1 MRWTSLKKLHQCNQ
15 TSHLNDL
22 NNSNN
27 SNYYGVTDKI
37 KAQLEKANIKKRSLI
52 RNIYREYELYL
63 NSLRNLLYISA
74 EKGLK
79 DIYSYLSV
87 KDDFLNENQFFCVF
101 EEKISKI
108 IYTNLPLLTVE
119 QLKIKEIEKK
129 LSGDSLD
136 PSETLNYSNQKESL
150 KIQIDKLKLEVEE
163 LKVQNGDQ
171 LQVMNDWE
179 NSLEDIKNQL
189 INLSKIVKN
198 EWDKIDKQI
207 PDLEKEK
214 LEFIATFPDELK
226 ELYDNLKKRGLEVI
240 AAYRNEN
247 QCGCCGVELTSS
259 EIEQILESKFQQ
271 CSYCDGV
278 VI

>member
-1 MRWTSLKKLHQCNQ
+1 MNEPFLLSNLVELQDLDNKIYKLIDSKSNGENVINLKSLELNYKELSEKITENKKELSEFFLKKEDN
-15 TSHLNDL
+15 
-22 NNSNN
+22 
-27 SNYYGVTDKI
+27 
-37 KAQLEKANIKKRSLI
+37 EK
-52 RNIYREYELYL
+52 
-63 NSLRNLLYISA
+63 
-74 EKGLK
+74 
-79 DIYSYLSV
+79 
-87 KDDFLNENQFFCVF
+87 
-101 EEKISKI
+101 KI
-108 IYTNLPLLTVE
+108 ISLEL
-119 QLKIKEIEKK
+119 QIKEIEKK
-129 LSGDSLD
+129 LSGDTLD

-163 LKVQNGDQ
+163 LKEQNGDQ
-171 LQVMNDWE
+171 LQIMNEQE

-214 LEFIATFPDELK
+214 LEFISTFPDELK

-259 EIEQILESKFQQ
+259 EIEQILKTKFQQ

>member
-1 MRWTSLKKLHQCNQ
+1 MNEPFLLSNLVELQDLDNKIYKLIDSKSNGENVLHLK
-15 TSHLNDL
+15 SMEI
-22 NNSNN
+22 
-27 SNYYGVTDKI
+27 NYKELSEKI
-37 KAQLEKANIKKRSLI
+37 NENKKELSEFFIKKED
-52 RNIYREYELYL
+52 N
-63 NSLRNLLYISA
+63 
-74 EKGLK
+74 EK
-79 DIYSYLSV
+79 
-87 KDDFLNENQFFCVF
+87 
-101 EEKISKI
+101 KI
-108 IYTNLPLLTVE
+108 ISLEL
-119 QLKIKEIEKK
+119 QIKEIEQK
-129 LSGDSLD
+129 LSGDTLD

-150 KIQIDKLKLEVEE
+150 KIQIDKLKLELEE
-163 LKVQNGDQ
+163 LKEQNGDQ

-214 LEFIATFPDELK
+214 LEFISTFPDELK

-259 EIEQILESKFQQ
+259 EIEQILKTKFQQ

>member
-1 MRWTSLKKLHQCNQ
+1 MNEPFLLSNLVELQDLDNKIYKLIDSKSNGENVINLKSLELNYKELSEKITENKKELSEFFLKKEDN
-15 TSHLNDL
+15 
-22 NNSNN
+22 
-27 SNYYGVTDKI
+27 
-37 KAQLEKANIKKRSLI
+37 EK
-52 RNIYREYELYL
+52 
-63 NSLRNLLYISA
+63 
-74 EKGLK
+74 
-79 DIYSYLSV
+79 
-87 KDDFLNENQFFCVF
+87 
-101 EEKISKI
+101 KI
-108 IYTNLPLLTVE
+108 ISLE
-119 QLKIKEIEKK
+119 IQIKEIEKK
-129 LSGDSLD
+129 LSGDTLD

-150 KIQIDKLKLEVEE
+150 KIQIDKLKLELEE
-163 LKVQNGDQ
+163 LKEQNGDQ

-214 LEFIATFPDELK
+214 LEFISTFPDELK
-226 ELYDNLKKRGLEVI
+226 DLYDNLKKRGLEVI

-259 EIEQILESKFQQ
+259 EIEQILKSKFQQ

>member
-1 MRWTSLKKLHQCNQ
+1 MNEPFLLSNLVELQDLDNKIYKLIDSKSNSEKVLNLKTLELSYKKLLEKINEDKKELSGFFLKKEDN
-15 TSHLNDL
+15 
-22 NNSNN
+22 
-27 SNYYGVTDKI
+27 
-37 KAQLEKANIKKRSLI
+37 EK
-52 RNIYREYELYL
+52 
-63 NSLRNLLYISA
+63 
-74 EKGLK
+74 
-79 DIYSYLSV
+79 
-87 KDDFLNENQFFCVF
+87 
-101 EEKISKI
+101 KI
-108 IYTNLPLLTVE
+108 ISLEL
-119 QLKIKEIEKK
+119 QIKEIEKK
-129 LSGDSLD
+129 LSGDTLD

-150 KIQIDKLKLEVEE
+150 KIQIDKLKLELEE
-163 LKVQNGDQ
+163 LKEQNGDQ

-214 LEFIATFPDELK
+214 LEFISTFPAELK

-240 AAYRNEN
+240 AAYRNDN

>member
-1 MRWTSLKKLHQCNQ
+1 MNEPFLLSNLVELQDLDNKIYKLIDSKSNGKNVINLKSLELNYKELSEKITENKKELSEFFLKKEDN
-15 TSHLNDL
+15 
-22 NNSNN
+22 
-27 SNYYGVTDKI
+27 
-37 KAQLEKANIKKRSLI
+37 EK
-52 RNIYREYELYL
+52 
-63 NSLRNLLYISA
+63 
-74 EKGLK
+74 
-79 DIYSYLSV
+79 
-87 KDDFLNENQFFCVF
+87 
-101 EEKISKI
+101 KI
-108 IYTNLPLLTVE
+108 ISLEL
-119 QLKIKEIEKK
+119 QIKEIEQK
-129 LSGDSLD
+129 LSGDTLD

-150 KIQIDKLKLEVEE
+150 KIQIDKLKLELEE
-163 LKVQNGDQ
+163 LKEQNGDQ

-214 LEFIATFPDELK
+214 LEFISTFPDELK

-259 EIEQILESKFQQ
+259 EIEQILKTKFQQ

>member
-1 MRWTSLKKLHQCNQ
+1 MNEPFLLSNLVELQDLDNKIYKLIDSKSNGENVINLKSLELNYKELSQNINENKKELSEFFLKKEDN
-15 TSHLNDL
+15 
-22 NNSNN
+22 
-27 SNYYGVTDKI
+27 
-37 KAQLEKANIKKRSLI
+37 EK
-52 RNIYREYELYL
+52 
-63 NSLRNLLYISA
+63 
-74 EKGLK
+74 
-79 DIYSYLSV
+79 
-87 KDDFLNENQFFCVF
+87 
-101 EEKISKI
+101 KI
-108 IYTNLPLLTVE
+108 ISLEL
-119 QLKIKEIEKK
+119 QIKEIEQK
-129 LSGDSLD
+129 LSGDTLD

-150 KIQIDKLKLEVEE
+150 KIQIDKLKLELEE
-163 LKVQNGDQ
+163 LKEQNGDQ

-214 LEFIATFPDELK
+214 LEFISTFPDELK

-259 EIEQILESKFQQ
+259 EIEQILKTKFQQ

>member
-1 MRWTSLKKLHQCNQ
+1 MFTENIMNEPFLLSNLVELQDLDNKIYKLIDSKSNGENVLNLKSLEI
-15 TSHLNDL
+15 
-22 NNSNN
+22 
-27 SNYYGVTDKI
+27 NYKEL
-37 KAQLEKANIKKRSLI
+37 LEKITENKKELSEFFIKKEDNEKKIVSL
-52 RNIYREYELYL
+52 EL
-63 NSLRNLLYISA
+63 
-74 EKGLK
+74 
-79 DIYSYLSV
+79 
-87 KDDFLNENQFFCVF
+87 Q
-101 EEKISKI
+101 
-108 IYTNLPLLTVE
+108 
-119 QLKIKEIEKK
+119 IKEIEKK
-129 LSGDSLD
+129 LSGDTLD

-163 LKVQNGDQ
+163 LNEQNGDQ

-207 PDLEKEK
+207 RDLEKEK
-214 LEFIATFPDELK
+214 LEFISTFPDELK
-226 ELYDNLKKRGLEVI
+226 DLYDNLKKRGLEVI

>member
-1 MRWTSLKKLHQCNQ
+1 MNEPFLLSNLVELQDLDNKIYKLIDSKSNGENVINLKSLELNYKELSEKITENKKELSEFFLKKEDNEK
-15 TSHLNDL
+15 
-22 NNSNN
+22 
-27 SNYYGVTDKI
+27 KI
-37 KAQLEKANIKKRSLI
+37 VSLEL
-52 RNIYREYELYL
+52 
-63 NSLRNLLYISA
+63 
-74 EKGLK
+74 
-79 DIYSYLSV
+79 
-87 KDDFLNENQFFCVF
+87 Q
-101 EEKISKI
+101 
-108 IYTNLPLLTVE
+108 
-119 QLKIKEIEKK
+119 IKEIAQK
-129 LSGDSLD
+129 LSGDTLD

-150 KIQIDKLKLEVEE
+150 KIQIDKLKFEVEE
-163 LKVQNGDQ
+163 LKEQNGDK
-171 LQVMNDWE
+171 LQIMKERE
-179 NSLEDIKNQL
+179 NSLEEIKNQL

-214 LEFIATFPDELK
+214 LEFISTFPDELK

-259 EIEQILESKFQQ
+259 EIEQILKSKFQQ

>member
-1 MRWTSLKKLHQCNQ
+1 MNEPFLLSNLVELQDLDNKIYKLIDSKSNGENVINLKSLELNYKELSEKITENKKELSEFFLKKEDN
-15 TSHLNDL
+15 
-22 NNSNN
+22 
-27 SNYYGVTDKI
+27 
-37 KAQLEKANIKKRSLI
+37 EK
-52 RNIYREYELYL
+52 
-63 NSLRNLLYISA
+63 
-74 EKGLK
+74 
-79 DIYSYLSV
+79 
-87 KDDFLNENQFFCVF
+87 
-101 EEKISKI
+101 KI
-108 IYTNLPLLTVE
+108 ISLEL
-119 QLKIKEIEKK
+119 QIKEIEKK
-129 LSGDSLD
+129 LSGDTLD

-150 KIQIDKLKLEVEE
+150 KIQIDKLKLELEE
-163 LKVQNGDQ
+163 LKEQNGDQ

-214 LEFIATFPDELK
+214 LEFISTFPDELK

-240 AAYRNEN
+240 AAYRNDN

-259 EIEQILESKFQQ
+259 EIEQILKTKFQQ

>member
-1 MRWTSLKKLHQCNQ
+1 MNETFLLSNLVELQDLDNKIYKLIDSKSNGENVINLKSLELNYKELSEKITENKKELSEFFLKKEDN
-15 TSHLNDL
+15 
-22 NNSNN
+22 
-27 SNYYGVTDKI
+27 
-37 KAQLEKANIKKRSLI
+37 EK
-52 RNIYREYELYL
+52 
-63 NSLRNLLYISA
+63 
-74 EKGLK
+74 
-79 DIYSYLSV
+79 
-87 KDDFLNENQFFCVF
+87 
-101 EEKISKI
+101 KI
-108 IYTNLPLLTVE
+108 ISLEL
-119 QLKIKEIEKK
+119 QIKEIEKK
-129 LSGDSLD
+129 LSGDTLD

-150 KIQIDKLKLEVEE
+150 KIQIDKLKLELEE
-163 LKVQNGDQ
+163 LKEQNGDQ

-214 LEFIATFPDELK
+214 LEFISTFPDELK

-259 EIEQILESKFQQ
+259 EIEQILKSKFQQ

>member
-1 MRWTSLKKLHQCNQ
+1 MNEPFLLSNLVELQDLDNKIYKLIDSKSNGENVINLKSLELNYKELSKKITENKKELSEFFLKKEDN
-15 TSHLNDL
+15 
-22 NNSNN
+22 
-27 SNYYGVTDKI
+27 
-37 KAQLEKANIKKRSLI
+37 EK
-52 RNIYREYELYL
+52 
-63 NSLRNLLYISA
+63 
-74 EKGLK
+74 
-79 DIYSYLSV
+79 
-87 KDDFLNENQFFCVF
+87 
-101 EEKISKI
+101 KI
-108 IYTNLPLLTVE
+108 ISLEL
-119 QLKIKEIEKK
+119 QIKEIEKK
-129 LSGDSLD
+129 LSGDTLD

-150 KIQIDKLKLEVEE
+150 KIQIDKLKLELEE
-163 LKVQNGDQ
+163 LKEQNGDQ

-214 LEFIATFPDELK
+214 LEFISTFPDELK

-259 EIEQILESKFQQ
+259 EIEQILKTKFQQ

>member
-1 MRWTSLKKLHQCNQ
+1 MNEPFLLSNLVELQDLDNKIYKLIDSKSNGENVINLKSLELNYKELSEKITENKKELSEFFLKKEDN
-15 TSHLNDL
+15 
-22 NNSNN
+22 
-27 SNYYGVTDKI
+27 
-37 KAQLEKANIKKRSLI
+37 EK
-52 RNIYREYELYL
+52 
-63 NSLRNLLYISA
+63 
-74 EKGLK
+74 
-79 DIYSYLSV
+79 
-87 KDDFLNENQFFCVF
+87 
-101 EEKISKI
+101 KI
-108 IYTNLPLLTVE
+108 ISLEL
-119 QLKIKEIEKK
+119 QIKEIEKK
-129 LSGDSLD
+129 LSGDTLD

-163 LKVQNGDQ
+163 LKEQNGDQ

-179 NSLEDIKNQL
+179 YSLEDIKNQL

-214 LEFIATFPDELK
+214 LEFISIFPDELK

-240 AAYRNEN
+240 AAYRNDN

>member
-1 MRWTSLKKLHQCNQ
+1 MNEPFLLSNLVELQDLDNKIYKLIDSKSNGENVINLKSLELNYKELSEKITENKKELSEFFLKKEDN
-15 TSHLNDL
+15 
-22 NNSNN
+22 
-27 SNYYGVTDKI
+27 
-37 KAQLEKANIKKRSLI
+37 EK
-52 RNIYREYELYL
+52 
-63 NSLRNLLYISA
+63 
-74 EKGLK
+74 
-79 DIYSYLSV
+79 
-87 KDDFLNENQFFCVF
+87 
-101 EEKISKI
+101 KI
-108 IYTNLPLLTVE
+108 ISLEL
-119 QLKIKEIEKK
+119 QIKEIEKK
-129 LSGDSLD
+129 LSGDTLD

-150 KIQIDKLKLEVEE
+150 KIQIDKLKLELEE
-163 LKVQNGDQ
+163 LKEQNGDQ

-214 LEFIATFPDELK
+214 LEFISTFPDELK

-259 EIEQILESKFQQ
+259 EIEQILKTKFQQ

>member
-1 MRWTSLKKLHQCNQ
+1 MNEPFLLSNLVELQDLDNKIYKLIDSKSNSENVLNLKSLEI
-15 TSHLNDL
+15 
-22 NNSNN
+22 
-27 SNYYGVTDKI
+27 NYKEL
-37 KAQLEKANIKKRSLI
+37 LEKITENKKELSEFFIKKED
-52 RNIYREYELYL
+52 N
-63 NSLRNLLYISA
+63 
-74 EKGLK
+74 EK
-79 DIYSYLSV
+79 
-87 KDDFLNENQFFCVF
+87 
-101 EEKISKI
+101 KI
-108 IYTNLPLLTVE
+108 ISLEL
-119 QLKIKEIEKK
+119 QIKEIEKK
-129 LSGDSLD
+129 LSGDTLD

-150 KIQIDKLKLEVEE
+150 KIQIDKLKLELEE
-163 LKVQNGDQ
+163 LKEQNGDQ

-179 NSLEDIKNQL
+179 NSFEDIKNQL

-214 LEFIATFPDELK
+214 LEFISTFPDELK

-259 EIEQILESKFQQ
+259 EIEQILKTKFQQ

>member
-1 MRWTSLKKLHQCNQ
+1 MNEPFLLSNLVELQDLDNKIYKLIDSKSNGENVINLKSLELNYKELSEKITENKKELSEFFLKKEDN
-15 TSHLNDL
+15 
-22 NNSNN
+22 
-27 SNYYGVTDKI
+27 
-37 KAQLEKANIKKRSLI
+37 EK
-52 RNIYREYELYL
+52 
-63 NSLRNLLYISA
+63 
-74 EKGLK
+74 
-79 DIYSYLSV
+79 
-87 KDDFLNENQFFCVF
+87 
-101 EEKISKI
+101 KI
-108 IYTNLPLLTVE
+108 ISLEL
-119 QLKIKEIEKK
+119 QIKEIEKK
-129 LSGDSLD
+129 LSGDTLD

-150 KIQIDKLKLEVEE
+150 KIQIDKLKLELEE
-163 LKVQNGDQ
+163 LKEQNGDQ

-179 NSLEDIKNQL
+179 NFLEDIKNQL

-214 LEFIATFPDELK
+214 LEFISTFPDELK

-259 EIEQILESKFQQ
+259 EIEQILKTKFQQ

>member
-1 MRWTSLKKLHQCNQ
+1 MNEPFLLSNLVELQDLDNKIYKLIDSKSNGENVQHLK
-15 TSHLNDL
+15 SMEI
-22 NNSNN
+22 
-27 SNYYGVTDKI
+27 NYKELSEKI
-37 KAQLEKANIKKRSLI
+37 TENKKELSEFFIKKED
-52 RNIYREYELYL
+52 N
-63 NSLRNLLYISA
+63 
-74 EKGLK
+74 EK
-79 DIYSYLSV
+79 
-87 KDDFLNENQFFCVF
+87 
-101 EEKISKI
+101 KI
-108 IYTNLPLLTVE
+108 ISLEL
-119 QLKIKEIEKK
+119 QIKEIEQK
-129 LSGDSLD
+129 LSGDTLD

-163 LKVQNGDQ
+163 LKDQNGDQ

-214 LEFIATFPDELK
+214 LEFISTFPDELK

-259 EIEQILESKFQQ
+259 EIEQILKTKFQQ

>member
-1 MRWTSLKKLHQCNQ
+1 MNEPFLLSNLVELQDLDNKIYKLIDSKSNGENVLNLKSLEINYKELSEKINENKKEL
-15 TSHLNDL
+15 S
-22 NNSNN
+22 
-27 SNYYGVTDKI
+27 
-37 KAQLEKANIKKRSLI
+37 EFFIKKED
-52 RNIYREYELYL
+52 N
-63 NSLRNLLYISA
+63 
-74 EKGLK
+74 EK
-79 DIYSYLSV
+79 
-87 KDDFLNENQFFCVF
+87 
-101 EEKISKI
+101 KI
-108 IYTNLPLLTVE
+108 ISLEL
-119 QLKIKEIEKK
+119 QIKEIEQK
-129 LSGDSLD
+129 LSGDTLD

-150 KIQIDKLKLEVEE
+150 KIQIDKLKLELEE
-163 LKVQNGDQ
+163 LKEQNGDQ

-214 LEFIATFPDELK
+214 LEFISTFPDELK

-240 AAYRNEN
+240 AAYRNDN

-259 EIEQILESKFQQ
+259 EIEQILKTKFQQ

>member
-1 MRWTSLKKLHQCNQ
+1 MNEPFLLSNLVELQDLDNKIYKLIDSKSNGENVINLKSLELNYKELSEKITENKKELSEFFLKKEDN
-15 TSHLNDL
+15 
-22 NNSNN
+22 
-27 SNYYGVTDKI
+27 
-37 KAQLEKANIKKRSLI
+37 EK
-52 RNIYREYELYL
+52 
-63 NSLRNLLYISA
+63 
-74 EKGLK
+74 
-79 DIYSYLSV
+79 
-87 KDDFLNENQFFCVF
+87 
-101 EEKISKI
+101 KI
-108 IYTNLPLLTVE
+108 ISLEL
-119 QLKIKEIEKK
+119 QIKEIEKK
-129 LSGDSLD
+129 LSGDTLD

-150 KIQIDKLKLEVEE
+150 KIQIDKLKLELEE
-163 LKVQNGDQ
+163 LKEQNGDQ

-214 LEFIATFPDELK
+214 LEFISTFPDELK
-226 ELYDNLKKRGLEVI
+226 DLYDNLKKRGLEVI
-240 AAYRNEN
+240 AAYRNDN

-259 EIEQILESKFQQ
+259 EIEQILKTKFQQ

>member
-1 MRWTSLKKLHQCNQ
+1 MNELFLLSNLVELQDLDNKIYKLIDSKSNGENVINLKSLELNYKELSEKITENKKELSEFFLKKEDN
-15 TSHLNDL
+15 
-22 NNSNN
+22 
-27 SNYYGVTDKI
+27 
-37 KAQLEKANIKKRSLI
+37 EK
-52 RNIYREYELYL
+52 
-63 NSLRNLLYISA
+63 
-74 EKGLK
+74 
-79 DIYSYLSV
+79 
-87 KDDFLNENQFFCVF
+87 
-101 EEKISKI
+101 KI
-108 IYTNLPLLTVE
+108 ISLEL
-119 QLKIKEIEKK
+119 QIKEIEKK
-129 LSGDSLD
+129 LSGDTLD

-150 KIQIDKLKLEVEE
+150 KIQIDKLKLELEE
-163 LKVQNGDQ
+163 LKEQNGDQ

-214 LEFIATFPDELK
+214 LEFISTFPDELK

-240 AAYRNEN
+240 AAYRNDN

>member
-1 MRWTSLKKLHQCNQ
+1 MNEPFLLSNLVELQDLDNKIYKLIDSKSNGKNVINLKSLE
-15 TSHLNDL
+15 LN
-22 NNSNN
+22 
-27 SNYYGVTDKI
+27 YK
-37 KAQLEKANIKKRSLI
+37 
-52 RNIYREYELYL
+52 EL
-63 NSLRNLLYISA
+63 S
-74 EKGLK
+74 
-79 DIYSYLSV
+79 
-87 KDDFLNENQFFCVF
+87 
-101 EEKISKI
+101 EKISENKEELSEFFLKKEDNEKKI
-108 IYTNLPLLTVE
+108 ISLEL
-119 QLKIKEIEKK
+119 QIKEIEKK
-129 LSGDSLD
+129 LSGDTLD

-150 KIQIDKLKLEVEE
+150 KIQIDKLKLELEE
-163 LKVQNGDQ
+163 LKEQNGDQ
-171 LQVMNDWE
+171 LQVIKDWE

-189 INLSKIVKN
+189 IKLSKIVKN

-214 LEFIATFPDELK
+214 LEFISTFPDELK

-259 EIEQILESKFQQ
+259 EIEQILKSKFQQ

>member
-1 MRWTSLKKLHQCNQ
+1 MNEPFLLSNLVELQDLDNKIYKLIDSKSNGENVINLKSLELNYKELSEKIIENKKELSEFFLKKEDN
-15 TSHLNDL
+15 
-22 NNSNN
+22 
-27 SNYYGVTDKI
+27 
-37 KAQLEKANIKKRSLI
+37 EK
-52 RNIYREYELYL
+52 
-63 NSLRNLLYISA
+63 
-74 EKGLK
+74 
-79 DIYSYLSV
+79 
-87 KDDFLNENQFFCVF
+87 
-101 EEKISKI
+101 KI
-108 IYTNLPLLTVE
+108 ISLEL
-119 QLKIKEIEKK
+119 QIKEIEKK
-129 LSGDSLD
+129 LSGDTLD

-150 KIQIDKLKLEVEE
+150 KIQIDKLKLELEE
-163 LKVQNGDQ
+163 LKEQNGDQ

-214 LEFIATFPDELK
+214 LEFISTFPDELN

-240 AAYRNEN
+240 AAYRNDN

>member
-1 MRWTSLKKLHQCNQ
+1 MNEPFLLSNLVELQDLDNKIYKLIDSKSNGENVINLKSLELNYKELSEKITENKKELSEFFLKKEDN
-15 TSHLNDL
+15 
-22 NNSNN
+22 
-27 SNYYGVTDKI
+27 
-37 KAQLEKANIKKRSLI
+37 EK
-52 RNIYREYELYL
+52 
-63 NSLRNLLYISA
+63 
-74 EKGLK
+74 
-79 DIYSYLSV
+79 
-87 KDDFLNENQFFCVF
+87 
-101 EEKISKI
+101 KI
-108 IYTNLPLLTVE
+108 ISLEL
-119 QLKIKEIEKK
+119 QIKEIEKK
-129 LSGDSLD
+129 LSGDTLD
-136 PSETLNYSNQKESL
+136 PGETLNYSNQKESL
-150 KIQIDKLKLEVEE
+150 KIQIDKLKLELEE
-163 LKVQNGDQ
+163 LKEQNGDQ

-214 LEFIATFPDELK
+214 LEFISTFPDELK
-226 ELYDNLKKRGLEVI
+226 DLYDNLKKRGLEVI

-259 EIEQILESKFQQ
+259 EIEQILKTKFQQ

>member
-1 MRWTSLKKLHQCNQ
+1 MNEPFLLSNLVELQDLDNKIYKLIDSKSNGENVINLKSLELNYKELSEKILENKKELSEFFLKKEDN
-15 TSHLNDL
+15 
-22 NNSNN
+22 
-27 SNYYGVTDKI
+27 
-37 KAQLEKANIKKRSLI
+37 EK
-52 RNIYREYELYL
+52 
-63 NSLRNLLYISA
+63 
-74 EKGLK
+74 
-79 DIYSYLSV
+79 
-87 KDDFLNENQFFCVF
+87 
-101 EEKISKI
+101 KI
-108 IYTNLPLLTVE
+108 ISLEL
-119 QLKIKEIEKK
+119 QIKEIEKK
-129 LSGDSLD
+129 LSGDTLD

-163 LKVQNGDQ
+163 LKEQNGDQ

-214 LEFIATFPDELK
+214 LEFISTFPDELK

-259 EIEQILESKFQQ
+259 EIEQILKTKFQQ